1 MGKLANYLCGHIR
14 QVAGEIMLGELAV
27 YYTCTRK
34 HLKATGNGETGQPPV
49 QSYRAGGRGNHAT
62 EHVHENI

>member
-1 MGKLANYLCGHIR
+1 
-14 QVAGEIMLGELAV
+14 MLRELAV

-49 QSYRAGGRGNHAT
+49 QSYRACGWGNHARRT
-62 EHVHENI
+62 SCVLHMYTKIFKGNQELGN